1 MTPPAPPP
9 ATSGRGPAGEQAPP
23 DRVPE
28 GYEDE
33 LGLHLDPFQRRA
45 IGSVATGRSVLV
57 SAPTGSGKTVVADFA
72 AWRALGRGRKL
83 FYTTPIKALSNQ
95 KYRELV
101 ARFGEARVGLLTGD
115 VSHRALAPLVVMTTE
130 VLRNMLL
137 AGSPVLDGLDAVVLD
152 EVHYLADPARGSVW
166 EEVIVLTPPTVG
178 FVCLSAT
185 VHNAAELGAWLESV
199 RGPTDVVVA
208 DERPVALEHHV
219 AVARRAREGVT
230 LVPLVAG
237 GRVSPQAAVL
247 DRGRGRGPSAR
258 WRVPRRS
265 EVVEVLA
272 DATMLPAIVF
282 LFSRAGC
289 EEAARACVEDGLRL
303 TRPSARRRLRA
314 IAEANVEHLS
324 DDDLATLGYGRWLD
338 TLEAGFAPHHA
349 GMVPAFRHAVEQ
361 CFGEGLL
368 PVVFATE
375 TLAVGI
381 NMPARTVV
389 IDRFTKFRGATRT
402 ALHAGELR
410 QLTGRA
416 GRRGIDTVGHAV
428 LRWSPQTATAAMA
441 ATVLAPP
448 PDLVSS
454 FHPTYNLCVNLVHRW
469 SRADALALL
478 ASSFGQWQAPP
489 GSLSLVAQLDRRLSV
504 LGTLG
509 YVDGWALT
517 AGGRLL
523 MGISHECDLL
533 VAESL
538 RRGVL
543 VGLTPAQLAAAASA
557 LVHEERRERD
567 GEVGRVPQP
576 VAAAL
581 AGLDALAATVRG
593 RERGVGLPR
602 TRKPD
607 GALARATL
615 SWASGRPLS
624 VALGEADV
632 APGDFVRTARQLVDL
647 LRQIALV
654 GGGDG
659 VDAAAARAA
668 SLLARGVVAAEDP
681 TRAAGVA
688 AGPSGGVAGVAGAA
702 RLTAA
707 DAPPGPAEA
716 PEPGASGSGEVGS
729 GAAHGRAGRPPR
741 GSAPG
746 G

>member
-1 MTPPAPPP
+1 MTLPGPA
-9 ATSGRGPAGEQAPP
+9 AEAAGRGTAGGPSSSGAHVGDP
-23 DRVPE
+23 VPV

-33 LGLHLDPFQRRA
+33 LGLVLDPFQRRA
-45 IGSVATGRSVLV
+45 IAAVDAGRSVLV

-101 ARFGEARVGLLTGD
+101 ARFGETRVGLLTGD
-115 VSHRALAPLVVMTTE
+115 VSHRALAPVVVMTTE

-137 AGSPVLDGLDAVVLD
+137 AGSAALDGLDAVVLD
-152 EVHYLADPARGSVW
+152 EVHYLADPSRGSVW
-166 EEVIVLTPPTVG
+166 EEVLVLTPRTVG

-185 VHNAAELGAWLESV
+185 VHNAGELGAWLASV

-219 AVARRAREGVT
+219 AVGRRAREGVT
-230 LVPLVAG
+230 LVPLLAD
-237 GRVSPQAAVL
+237 GRVAPDAAAL

-265 EVVEVLA
+265 EVVEALGDVG
-272 DATMLPAIVF
+272 MLPAIVF
-282 LFSRAGC
+282 IFSRAGC

-303 TRPSARRRLRA
+303 TRPSARGRLRA

-324 DDDLATLGYGRWLD
+324 DDDLGTLGYGRWLD

-389 IDRFTKFRGATRT
+389 IDRFTKFRGATRS

-428 LRWSPQTATAAMA
+428 FRWSPQTPAAAVAATA
-441 ATVLAPP
+441 LAPP

-454 FHPTYNLCVNLVHRW
+454 FHPTYNLCANLVKRW
-469 SRADALALL
+469 SRPDALALL

-489 GSLSLVAQLDRRLSV
+489 GSLSLVTQLDRRLSV
-504 LGTLG
+504 LDALG
-509 YVDGWALT
+509 YVDGWSLT
-517 AGGRLL
+517 GAGRLL
-523 MGISHECDLL
+523 VGISHECDLL

-543 VGLTPAQLAAAASA
+543 AGLEPAQLAAAASA
-557 LVHEERRERD
+557 LVYEERHEHG
-567 GEVGRVPQP
+567 GELGRVPRP
-576 VAAAL
+576 VAAAV
-581 AGLDALAATVRG
+581 AGLDELAGVVRG
-593 RERGVGLPR
+593 QERGARLPR
-602 TRKPD
+602 TRRPN
-607 GALARATL
+607 GGLARATL

-624 VALGEADV
+624 TALGEADV

-647 LRQIALV
+647 LRQVALV
-654 GGGDG
+654 GDPDG
-659 VDAAAARAA
+659 VAQVAARAA
-668 SLLARGVVAAEDP
+668 DLLARGVVAAEDP
-681 TRAAGVA
+681 T
-688 AGPSGGVAGVAGAA
+688 GPS
-702 RLTAA
+702 
-707 DAPPGPAEA
+707 
-716 PEPGASGSGEVGS
+716 SW
-729 GAAHGRAGRPPR
+729 

-746 G
+746 GRTRP

>member
-1 MTPPAPPP
+1 MTSPGPAPRAPGCGAPGDPSARRPP
-9 ATSGRGPAGEQAPP
+9 VGDPVPAA
-23 DRVPE
+23 
-28 GYEDE
+28 YEDE
-33 LGLHLDPFQRRA
+33 LGLVLDPFQRRA
-45 IGSVATGRSVLV
+45 IAAIDAGRSVLV

-83 FYTTPIKALSNQ
+83 FYTTPVKALSNQ

-101 ARFGEARVGLLTGD
+101 ARFGEASVGLLTGD
-115 VSHRALAPLVVMTTE
+115 VSHRALAPVVVMTTE

-137 AGSPVLDGLDAVVLD
+137 AGSAAIDGLDAVVLD
-152 EVHYLADPARGSVW
+152 EVHFLADPARGSVW
-166 EEVIVLTPPTVG
+166 EEVLVLTPGSVA

-185 VHNAAELGAWLESV
+185 VHNADELGAWLESV

-208 DERPVALEHHV
+208 DERPVALAHHV
-219 AVARRAREGVT
+219 AVGRRAREGVT
-230 LVPLVAG
+230 LVPLLAG
-237 GRVSPQAAVL
+237 GRVAPEAAAL

-265 EVVEVLA
+265 EVVEALG
-272 DATMLPAIVF
+272 DAGMLPAIVF
-282 LFSRAGC
+282 IFSRAGC

-303 TRPSARRRLRA
+303 TRPGGRRRLRA

-324 DDDLATLGYGRWLD
+324 DDDLDTLAYGRWLD

-389 IDRFTKFRGATRT
+389 IDRFTKFRGATRSP
-402 ALHAGELR
+402 LHAGELR

-428 LRWSPQTATAAMA
+428 LRWSPDTATAAMA
-441 ATVLAPP
+441 ATALAPP

-454 FHPTYNLCVNLVHRW
+454 FHPTYNLCVNLVRRW
-469 SRADALALL
+469 SRTDALALL

-489 GSLSLVAQLDRRLSV
+489 GSLSLVAQLDRRLDV
-504 LGTLG
+504 LDVLG
-509 YVDGWALT
+509 YVDGWSLT
-517 AGGRLL
+517 GAGRLL
-523 MGISHECDLL
+523 VGISHECDLL

-543 VGLTPAQLAAAASA
+543 AGLEPAQLAAVASA
-557 LVHEERRERD
+557 LVYEERHEHG
-567 GEVGRVPQP
+567 GELGRVPRP
-576 VAAAL
+576 VAAAV
-581 AGLDALAATVRG
+581 AGLGELADVVRG
-593 RERGVGLPR
+593 HERAARLPR
-602 TRKPD
+602 TRKPN
-607 GALARATL
+607 GALAQATL

-624 VALGEADV
+624 TALGEADV

-647 LRQIALV
+647 LRQVSLV
-654 GGGDG
+654 GGADD
-659 VDAAAARAA
+659 VSRAAARAA
-668 SLLARGVVAAEDP
+668 DLLARGVVAAEDP
-681 TRAAGVA
+681 TGAAGA
-688 AGPSGGVAGVAGAA
+688 AVVPGARGVAGVAGAA
-702 RLTAA
+702 RLAA
-707 DAPPGPAEA
+707 GEGPGAVAGAGDTVPGPAA
-716 PEPGASGSGEVGS
+716 
-729 GAAHGRAGRPPR
+729 R

-746 G
+746 GRTRP